1 MKFSIKFYYHFVLQ
15 HYSME
20 LTKLFLIKSVLY
32 SILLFTSGISHVT
45 AQNTT
50 DTLVIKNDNNK
61 VTVPIAKKKTHN
73 PIRTPIIIVSTII
86 CIALILGTFVFLQY
100 PGKS

>member
-1 MKFSIKFYYHFVLQ
+1 
-15 HYSME
+15 ME

-45 AQNTT
+45 AQNATN
-50 DTLVIKNDNNK
+50 TLVIKNDSNK

-86 CIALILGTFVFLQY
+86 GIALILGTFVFLQY

>member
-1 MKFSIKFYYHFVLQ
+1 MKFSIKFNYHCVLQ

-20 LTKLFLIKSVLY
+20 LTKLFLIRLVLY
-32 SILLFTSGISHVT
+32 SILLFTSTFAVVT

-50 DTLVIKNDNNK
+50 DTLVIKNDSNK

-86 CIALILGTFVFLQY
+86 GIALILGTFVFLHY

>member
-1 MKFSIKFYYHFVLQ
+1 
-15 HYSME
+15 ME
-20 LTKLFLIKSVLY
+20 LTKLFLIKSLLY

-45 AQNTT
+45 AQNAT
-50 DTLVIKNDNNK
+50 DTLVIKNDSNK
-61 VTVPIAKKKTHN
+61 VTVPIAKEKVYN

-86 CIALILGTFVFLQY
+86 GIALILGTFVFLQY

>member
-1 MKFSIKFYYHFVLQ
+1 
-15 HYSME
+15 ME

-45 AQNTT
+45 AQNAT
-50 DTLVIKNDNNK
+50 DTLVIKNDSNK

-73 PIRTPIIIVSTII
+73 PIRTPNIIVSTII
-86 CIALILGTFVFLQY
+86 GIAIILGTFVFLHY

>member
-1 MKFSIKFYYHFVLQ
+1 MK
-15 HYSME
+15 
-20 LTKLFLIKSVLY
+20 LTKLFLIRLVLY
-32 SILLFTSGISHVT
+32 SILLFTGTFAVVT

-100 PGKS
+100 RGKSLMICFLI